1 MPYLATLNAGLS
13 NVALPSGLIAQGGQA
28 AFLTDEQFN
37 MLSPSAKTSLFAS
50 ITAVNTATT
59 VPATTVGAQTPQI
72 YGYLINGVWTLDN
85 PLLEAR

>member
-13 NVALPSGLIAQGGQA
+13 NVSLPNGLIASGGQA
-28 AFLTDEQFN
+28 TFLTDEQFAA
-37 MLSPSAKTSLFAS
+37 LSPTGKASLFAT

-59 VPATTVGAQTPQI
+59 VPTTTVGAQTPQI

-85 PLLEAR
+85 PYVEAR